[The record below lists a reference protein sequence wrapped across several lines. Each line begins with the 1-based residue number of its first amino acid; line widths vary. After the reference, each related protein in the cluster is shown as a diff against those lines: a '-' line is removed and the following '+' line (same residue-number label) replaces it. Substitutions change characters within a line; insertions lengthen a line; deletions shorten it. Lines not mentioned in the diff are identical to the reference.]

1 MSEPVHFHLPDV
13 GEGLTEA
20 EVVAWH
26 VAVGDPVEL
35 NQLIVDIETAKS
47 IVELPSPLEGTV
59 VELCAQVGETVP
71 VGGRLIAIA
80 SPVESADEAPVAE
93 IDLVEDESSATVG
106 ESPQVLVGSGVRRAS
121 ARRIRL
127 TPPADGGTVA
137 TRDRAVGRA
146 SPSDLLVDER
156 RIPVRGVR
164 KATAAAMVSSAFT
177 APHATEWVTVDVT
190 ATMDLLRR
198 LRSSS
203 AWSGVRLTP
212 LVLVAK
218 ALVLAVRAFPEINA
232 SWDEESQEIIVRQ
245 RINLGVAA
253 ATPRGLLVPNIKDA
267 QDLDL
272 RELAEALAGL
282 VELAR
287 AGRTPP
293 EDMARGTITLTN
305 IGAFGI
311 DGGTPILNP
320 GEAAILAVGAIRPLP
335 WVVEG
340 EIVVRQTTT
349 LCLSFDHR
357 LVDGELGSRVLHRVG
372 ELLSA
377 PETAVLM

>member
-320 GEAAILAVGAIRPLP
+320 GEAAILAVGAIRPCP
-335 WVVEG
+335 GWSRARSWSGRRPPSACRSTIGWWTVSWAPGCCTGWVSSC
-340 EIVVRQTTT
+340 RRRRRR
-349 LCLSFDHR
+349 C
-357 LVDGELGSRVLHRVG
+357 
-372 ELLSA
+372 
-377 PETAVLM
+377 